1 MQSKGA
7 IKFVAILL
15 GLACLWQLS
24 FTAISALQEKKAE
37 AYADAAVETF
47 KSSAAFSKISEDNQ
61 AYAIDSLSKVKNR
74 WYIDSISSQ
83 KVYFGYTYKDVKAK
97 EINLGLD
104 LKGGMNVML
113 QVQLEDL
120 VKALA
125 TDTPPEEFFAAL
137 ALAKQNDVDS
147 REDFITRFAD
157 AWKQVSNGK
166 RLSAVFGTYDMKDR
180 IRPESTDEQV
190 ISVIREN
197 AEAAVANS
205 FNVLRN
211 RIDRFG
217 VTQPSI
223 QRLGSSGRILVE
235 LPGVKEPER
244 VRKLLQGTASLE
256 FWTTFTYE
264 ELEGYL
270 NEANYTLSQILA
282 DAEPAATVAE
292 AEKAP
297 AEGDALVA
305 EEEKASLEYKKQNP
319 LFAALMLS
327 RANGSACIGYAQG
340 ADTAVVNRYLAM
352 PQIRDIFPVEFNPM
366 WSVKPS
372 ERVAGNNWYEL
383 VGIKVSTI
391 DGKAPLDGGAVADAR
406 VSYDNGSAKGGPG
419 VSMTMNAEGA
429 NIWAGLTK
437 ANVGRQI
444 AIVLD
449 GMVYSYPVVQN
460 EITGGNSAIT
470 GDFTIEEATDLANV
484 LKSGKLPAPAKIIQE
499 QVVGPSLG
507 AKSINAGM
515 LSFLIAFVL
524 VLIYMIIFYRGAGV
538 AADVALL
545 CNVLF
550 SSVSSPPSVQFSPF
564 PVSPVSSLPSVWPL
578 TPTLSSTSVSRKSL
592 PQARA
597 SERQSPTVTRMHTQQ
612 SSTVR

>member
-37 AYADAAVETF
+37 AYADAAVESF

-217 VTQPSI
+217 VTQPNI
-223 QRLGSSGRILVE
+223 QR
-235 LPGVKEPER
+235 
-244 VRKLLQGTASLE
+244 
-256 FWTTFTYE
+256 
-264 ELEGYL
+264 
-270 NEANYTLSQILA
+270 
-282 DAEPAATVAE
+282 
-292 AEKAP
+292 
-297 AEGDALVA
+297 
-305 EEEKASLEYKKQNP
+305 
-319 LFAALMLS
+319 
-327 RANGSACIGYAQG
+327 
-340 ADTAVVNRYLAM
+340 
-352 PQIRDIFPVEFNPM
+352 
-366 WSVKPS
+366 
-372 ERVAGNNWYEL
+372 
-383 VGIKVSTI
+383 
-391 DGKAPLDGGAVADAR
+391 
-406 VSYDNGSAKGGPG
+406 
-419 VSMTMNAEGA
+419 
-429 NIWAGLTK
+429 
-437 ANVGRQI
+437 
-444 AIVLD
+444 
-449 GMVYSYPVVQN
+449 
-460 EITGGNSAIT
+460 
-470 GDFTIEEATDLANV
+470 IE
-484 LKSGKLPAPAKIIQE
+484 
-499 QVVGPSLG
+499 
-507 AKSINAGM
+507 
-515 LSFLIAFVL
+515 
-524 VLIYMIIFYRGAGV
+524 
-538 AADVALL
+538 
-545 CNVLF
+545 
-550 SSVSSPPSVQFSPF
+550 
-564 PVSPVSSLPSVWPL
+564 
-578 TPTLSSTSVSRKSL
+578 
-592 PQARA
+592 
-597 SERQSPTVTRMHTQQ
+597 
-612 SSTVR
+612 